1 MKKFKKIYFCLIL
14 LIIIAP
20 KIAYAAG
27 NIKTCSGG
35 EIKTIDNKILCVIKK
50 DFVGPP
56 MVQCEDGTSANKLT
70 LSDGSEA
77 YSCGA
82 TASRLNYDSLCS
94 DNDIKS
100 AVKIVGYIF
109 LVIKWIVPLIIIVLG
124 MIDFGKAA
132 ISNDEKAVNKATGAL
147 IRRFIAGIVIFF
159 IPTIIMA
166 ALNAIQISKGIEK
179 DTNTTF
185 GACTKCLFDPVNN
198 CTIVKN

>member
-1 MKKFKKIYFCLIL
+1 MTFFGSPETYFFTFSS
-14 LIIIAP
+14 AR
-20 KIAYAAG
+20 A
-27 NIKTCSGG
+27 S
-35 EIKTIDNKILCVIKK
+35 
-50 DFVGPP
+50 FVSFSVSSSSSTDTESFARSFPLTWTT
-56 MVQCEDGTSANKLT
+56 TST
-70 LSDGSEA
+70 TSQ
-77 YSCGA
+77 
-82 TASRLNYDSLCS
+82 TMRLNYDSLCS
-94 DNDIKS
+94 DNNIKS
-100 AVKIVGYIF
+100 AVKIIGYII

-185 GACTKCLFDPVNN
+185 GACTKCLFDPVNSCSVVN
-198 CTIVKN
+198 NTTTGSN

>member
-1 MKKFKKIYFCLIL
+1 MKKNKYIYIIIIL
-14 LIIIAP
+14 VALIIFIP
-20 KIAYAAG
+20 KITLAGGSGKNINVYANELKYNSDENKELI
-27 NIKTCSGG
+27 NIT
-35 EIKTIDNKILCVIKK
+35 T
-50 DFVGPP
+50 
-56 MVQCEDGTSANKLT
+56 TST
-70 LSDGSEA
+70 TSQ
-77 YSCGA
+77 
-82 TASRLNYDSLCS
+82 TMRLNYDSLCS
-94 DNDIKS
+94 DNNIKS
-100 AVKIVGYIF
+100 AVKIIGYII

-185 GACTKCLFDPVNN
+185 GACTKCLFDPVNSCSVVN
-198 CTIVKN
+198 NTTTGSN